1 MIQTVATMQ
10 QVDADGGVVVT
21 RLMMVRAYGRT
32 GANASRTVSD
42 GPQAPAESNAAQQ
55 QVPRYAAVP
64 VQGGWLVFQL

>member
-1 MIQTVATMQ
+1 
-10 QVDADGGVVVT
+10 
-21 RLMMVRAYGRT
+21 MMVRAYGRT

-42 GPQAPAESNAAQQ
+42 GPQAPAESDSAQQ